1 MSAQEEVGER
11 GVQVAVQNTAPQ
23 VAICFEGCPADD
35 TFTEDYAVQTAM
47 KKGPM
52 LRFMDVSMIANPRY
66 MRDTF
71 ELAEKLSIPC
81 QASVRAGGGNNGA
94 YVNLTGRG
102 VPVIVIGIP
111 VRYIHSHYGIA
122 SYSDFGGSSRL
133 GSGSCE
139 HMTQEKLDEFL
150 KLQCF

>member
-52 LRFMDVSMIANPRY
+52 LRFMDVSMIANPALY
-66 MRDTF
+66 
-71 ELAEKLSIPC
+71 A
-81 QASVRAGGGNNGA
+81 
-94 YVNLTGRG
+94 
-102 VPVIVIGIP
+102 
-111 VRYIHSHYGIA
+111 
-122 SYSDFGGSSRL
+122 
-133 GSGSCE
+133 
-139 HMTQEKLDEFL
+139 
-150 KLQCF
+150 

>member
-1 MSAQEEVGER
+1 MCIR
-11 GVQVAVQNTAPQ
+11 DR

-81 QASVRAGGGNNGA
+81 QDSVRAGGGNNGA

-111 VRYIHSHYGIA
+111 VRYIHSHYGLSLIHI
-122 SYSDFGGSSRL
+122 F
-133 GSGSCE
+133 
-139 HMTQEKLDEFL
+139 K
-150 KLQCF
+150 